1 MQELYEKI
9 GLFYL
14 GKDVNNDSEETVSLT
29 LLKNKWLTTHA
40 AIIGMTGSGKTGLG
54 VALIEEAAIDNIPA
68 VVIDPKGD
76 MADLCLTDP
85 EFKAESF
92 LPWVE
97 DEAEAKGVDAQTYAE
112 KTARK
117 WKEGIESW
125 YQDAARV
132 ERFHRVE
139 KVIYTPGSNA
149 GVSVNILSS
158 LEAPSEAIME
168 DGDTFA
174 SYLKSTVTG
183 LLSLI
188 GEKSEADAPAYVLTA
203 RIIAAAWR
211 RGENLTLESLIG
223 AIVSPPFKKLGVLPL
238 ERFFPQKERLKLANR
253 FNAVI
258 ASPGFERWLEGE
270 TLDMERMLYDKE
282 GKARIAIFSI
292 AHLNDEE
299 RMFFVTL
306 LLNRYIA
313 WMRRQS
319 GTSRLRT
326 LLYMDEIF
334 GYFPPNANPPSKEPM
349 LLLLKQARAFG
360 TGIVLST
367 QNPVDLDY
375 KGLSNIGTWF
385 IGRLQTK
392 QDIERIIDGLKGK
405 LGDTMDSKRIAET
418 LMGLQSRTFMLKSVH
433 MDALRLFSTRWV
445 MSYLKGPLKRDE
457 IRRLSAPYKKREEEH
472 TDTPQNTAVYA
483 PAEDTFVEPLD
494 ESIPVFYEQPL
505 ASPAS
510 YTPTLGAEVRIRFFN
525 QRRGIDKTT
534 EEILTL
540 PLDAES
546 AHIDW
551 AEAQNDD
558 EPFDRFLKRPPQSA
572 KFAPLPQII
581 RRDKGLRTAIKEL
594 KNHLYATR
602 RMETWR
608 CKALKLDALPD
619 ETYASFL
626 ARVDDVLESKK
637 DEAVEKLQERYEKK
651 EKRLKERIARAQAK
665 VEKEEH
671 DTTGSLIDTGIAIL
685 GALFGRKSTASIGR
699 TISKGSKVLKE
710 RDDLSRA
717 KAQLE
722 TLLEEMELLEAEFE
736 EKLEEIAERYTR
748 ENYPVETALI
758 RPRKS
763 DIDVALCAVV
773 WRIDA
778 K

>member
-1 MQELYEKI
+1 MQEIYEKI

-14 GKDVNNDSEETVSLT
+14 GKDADTPQEESLT

-76 MADLCLTDP
+76 MGDLCLTDP
-85 EFKAESF
+85 DFKPESF
-92 LPWVE
+92 LPWVKE
-97 DEAEAKGVDAQTYAE
+97 EAESKGVDAQTYAR
-112 KTARK
+112 KTAQK
-117 WKEGIESW
+117 WKEGIEAW
-125 YQDAARV
+125 HQDSARV
-132 ERFHRVE
+132 ARYHRVQ
-139 KVIYTPGSNA
+139 KVIYTPGSSA

-158 LEAPSEAIME
+158 LEAPSEAIIQ

-188 GEKSEADAPAYVLTA
+188 GEKSEADDPAYVLTA

-211 RGENLTLESLIG
+211 KGESLTLESLIG

-238 ERFFPQKERLKLANR
+238 ERFFPQKERMKLANR

-270 TLDMERMLYDKE
+270 TLDMERMLYDEE

-405 LGDTMDSKRIAET
+405 LGDSTSAKKIAET

-457 IRRLSAPYKKREEEH
+457 IRRLSAPYKKDENRIESTEK
-472 TDTPQNTAVYA
+472 ASVYA
-483 PAEDTFVEPLD
+483 QAEDTFVEPLD

-510 YTPTLGAEVRIRFFN
+510 YLPTLGAEVRIRFFN

-540 PLDAES
+540 PLDADI

-572 KFAPLPQII
+572 KFAPLPQCV
-581 RRDKGLRTAIKEL
+581 RRDKGLKAAIREL

-602 RMETWR
+602 YLETWR
-608 CKALKLDALPD
+608 CKALKLDAFPD

-722 TLLEEMELLEAEFE
+722 TLLEEMEMLETEFE
-736 EKLEEIAERYTR
+736 EKLEEVAERYTR
-748 ENYPVETALI
+748 ENYPVETVRI

-773 WRIDA
+773 WRSA
-778 K
+778 